1 MVMIISYLGKQFFKL
16 SFGDTVLAFNPISK
30 DSKNS
35 VKPSKFGANI
45 VLGSTNHPDYNGFEM
60 TAHGETVPFVIDG
73 PGDYEVK
80 GIAIKGFLSESMVD
94 GAPHIN
100 TIYTLSFDSISICFL
115 GALSTDK
122 ISPDTLEALGSP
134 DILFVPIGGNGVLTP
149 GAAAKFALT
158 LDPNII
164 IPMDYGDEM
173 TTDAL
178 KLFFKEIG
186 EEKVAPVEKLT
197 LKKKDL
203 EGKEGE
209 VMVLA
214 Y

>member
-1 MVMIISYLGKQFFKL
+1 MIISYLGKQFFKL

-30 DSKNS
+30 DSKNP
-35 VKPSKFGANI
+35 VKPSKFGADI

-60 TAHGETVPFVIDG
+60 TAHGETVPFIIDG

-80 GIAIKGFLSESMVD
+80 GIAIKGLLSESQV
-94 GAPHIN
+94 GGTHHVN
-100 TIYTLSFDSISICFL
+100 TIYTLSFDSISICFI
-115 GALSTDK
+115 GALGNEK
-122 ISPDTLEALGSP
+122 VSPDTLELLGSP
-134 DILFVPIGGNGVLTP
+134 DILFIPIGGNGVLTP
-149 GAAAKFALT
+149 ASSAKFALT
-158 LDPNII
+158 LDPKLI

-173 TTDAL
+173 TSDAL
-178 KLFFKEIG
+178 KIFFKEIG
-186 EEKVAPVEKLT
+186 EEKVAPVDKLT

-209 VMVLA
+209 VAVLS